1 MGDFILTVASIII
14 AVGAAVTALGFLL
27 KKGRG
32 WLLDFLEIE
41 TTPGD
46 VKELLEEVHYGV
58 SFLVSWVIKGESEE
72 DLDPEIIDALKILT
86 EAGYDLNFGSD
97 NGN

>member
-1 MGDFILTVASIII
+1 MGDLVQTVGTLVITLA
-14 AVGAAVTALGFLL
+14 AAVTALGFLL

-32 WLLDFLEIE
+32 WLLNFLGIE
-41 TTPGD
+41 TTPAD
-46 VKELLEEVHYGV
+46 VKKLLEEVHYGV
-58 SFLVSWVIKGESEE
+58 SFLVSWVLQGEDENE
-72 DLDPEIIDALKILT
+72 LDPEVLEAMATLT

>member
-27 KKGRG
+27 KKGRV

-46 VKELLEEVHYGV
+46 VKDLLEEVHYGV
-58 SFLVSWVIKGESEE
+58 SFLVSWVLKGETEE
-72 DLDPEIIDALKILT
+72 DLDPAVVEALQILT
-86 EAGYDLNFGSD
+86 EAGYDLNFGSN

>member
-1 MGDFILTVASIII
+1 MGDFVLTVASIII

-32 WLLDFLEIE
+32 WLLEWLGIE

-72 DLDPEIIDALKILT
+72 DLDPEIVDALKILT

>member
-1 MGDFILTVASIII
+1 MGDFVLTVASIII

-27 KKGRG
+27 KKGRT
-32 WLLDFLEIE
+32 WLLNFLEIE

-46 VKELLEEVHYGV
+46 VKALLEEVHYGV
-58 SFLVSWVIKGESEE
+58 SFLVSWVIKGENEE
-72 DLDPEIIDALKILT
+72 ELDPEIVEALQVLT

-97 NGN
+97 NGG

>member
-14 AVGAAVTALGFLL
+14 AVGAAVTAIGFLL

-32 WLLDFLEIE
+32 WLLEWLGIE

-46 VKELLEEVHYGV
+46 VKELLEEVHAGV
-58 SFLVSWVIKGESEE
+58 SFLVAWVLKGENEE
-72 DLDPEIIDALKILT
+72 ELDPEVIEAMSILA

>member
-1 MGDFILTVASIII
+1 MGEFVTTVATLII

-32 WLLDFLEIE
+32 WLLEWLEIE

-46 VKELLEEVHYGV
+46 VKDLLEEVHYGV
-58 SFLVSWVIKGESEE
+58 SFLVSWVIKGENEE
-72 DLDPEIIDALKILT
+72 DLDPAVVEALQILT